1 VSVDRAETRVAIV
14 EDGAAAECYIERR
27 GQRSVVGHVW
37 KGRVENVLAGMEA
50 AFIEI
55 GLEKNGFLHVDEVV
69 ALGVPKRKRQIA
81 DLLKRGDEVL
91 VQATKDPM
99 GTKGVRLTMQLSLA
113 GRFVVYVPFGDGVGV
128 SKRLPDDERVR
139 LRSICGALPLETGGL
154 IVRTAAAGASA
165 REIARDLAFLKR
177 LWQTLQERGELAT
190 APTLLYSEA
199 DISLRVI
206 RDLLNAE
213 VDSVLV
219 DDRAQ
224 FERITGFLRRT
235 SPDMADRVRHWD
247 GDRSLFDAHGVEAA
261 VRSTLDRRVPLSS
274 GGYLVIDD
282 TEAMTVIDVNS
293 GRNVGRGGSRL
304 EDTITKTNLEAAT
317 EVVRQLRL
325 RDIGGIIIIDF
336 IDMDDERNRRAVKQ
350 ALDDALAKDR
360 TRTFVVD
367 ISPLGLVEMTR
378 QNISD
383 GPREI
388 MTEVC
393 PTCLG
398 VGVVP
403 SDETHAISV
412 ERELRRHLAGREKA
426 SVAAVVNPRVAEVL
440 LGEDGERMAD
450 LQRELDA
457 DITLERDSSVVPG
470 AVRVRDLTGS
480 DGASSASSGGGSGG
494 RSGRGG
500 SSRRKV
506 SSRS

>member
-1 VSVDRAETRVAIV
+1 
-14 EDGAAAECYIERR
+14 
-27 GQRSVVGHVW
+27 VVGHVW

-69 ALGVPKRKRQIA
+69 AIGVPKRKRQIA
-81 DLLKRGDEVL
+81 DLLKRGDQVL

-139 LRSICGALPLETGGL
+139 LRSICGALPLESGGL

-213 VDSVLV
+213 VDEVMV
-219 DDRAQ
+219 DDEAQ

-235 SPDMADRVRHWD
+235 SPEMADRVRHWT
-247 GDRSLFDAHGVEAA
+247 GDEALFDAHGVEAA
-261 VRSTLDRRVPLSS
+261 VRSTMDRRVPLSS

-403 SDETHAISV
+403 SDETHAITI
-412 ERELRRHLAGREKA
+412 ERELRRTLAGRTG
-426 SVAAVVNPRVAEVL
+426 SVAVTVHPRVADVL
-440 LGEDGERMAD
+440 LGEDGERLAA
-450 LQRELDA
+450 LQAEVPVTIR
-457 DITLERDSSVVPG
+457 LERDGSMG
-470 AVRVRDLTGS
+470 HDAVRVRAQDEP
-480 DGASSASSGGGSGG
+480 GAAPSSSADGEAPAPRPG
-494 RSGRGG
+494 
-500 SSRRKV
+500 SRRRV
-506 SSRS
+506 SSRSATS

>member
-1 VSVDRAETRVAIV
+1 MSVDRAETRVAIL
-14 EDGAAAECYIERR
+14 EDGITAEAYIERR
-27 GQRSVVGHVW
+27 GHRSVVGHVW

-69 ALGVPKRKRQIA
+69 AMGVPKRKRQIA

-113 GRFVVYVPFGDGVGV
+113 GRFVVFVPFGEGVGV
-128 SKRLPDDERVR
+128 SKRLSDDERTR
-139 LRSICGALPLETGGL
+139 LRSICNALPMEIGGL
-154 IVRTAAAGASA
+154 IVRTAASGASA

-177 LWQTLQERGELAT
+177 LWHTLQERGGLAK

-199 DISLRVI
+199 DISLKII
-206 RDLLNAE
+206 RDLLNTDVE
-213 VDSVLV
+213 EVLV
-219 DDRAQ
+219 DDEAQ
-224 FERITGFLRRT
+224 YERINGFLRRT
-235 SPDMADRVRHWD
+235 SPEMADRVRHWT
-247 GDRSLFDAHGVEAA
+247 GDRPLFEAHGAEATI
-261 VRSTLDRRVPLSS
+261 RSTMERRVPLPS

-293 GRNVGRGGSRL
+293 GRNVGKGGSRL

-336 IDMDDERNRRAVKQ
+336 IDMDDERNRKAVKA
-350 ALDDALAKDR
+350 ALHSALAKDR
-360 TRTFVVD
+360 TRTFVTE
-367 ISPLGLVEMTR
+367 ISQLGLVEMTR

-393 PTCLG
+393 PTCAG

-403 SDETHAISV
+403 SDETHAITI
-412 ERELRRHLAGREKA
+412 ERELRLELADGTAE
-426 SVAAVVNPRVAEVL
+426 SVVVAVNPRIAEVMA
-440 LGEDGERMAD
+440 GEEGARLAD
-450 LQRELDA
+450 LKAGIGAQISLDA
-457 DITLERDSSVVPG
+457 DASIAPE
-470 AVRVRDLTGS
+470 AFRVRAEGESTSPASTGR
-480 DGASSASSGGGSGG
+480 SSG
-494 RSGRGG
+494 SGRAPTN
-500 SSRRKV
+500 RRRAA
-506 SSRS
+506 SRSST